1 MVSSTQWRSHA
12 VSSGPAIKAMVEC
25 QRIGPVAAISRLGPL
40 FPERNHLYPRED
52 VAQGFGVRVEC
63 CTALLGERDRRSRGW
78 TVAGLLSAD
87 VSGVLKFAEVGDEVA
102 GGQAD
107 HVLQAG
113 EGERVA
119 VGERGPRHDDP
130 PPRRGGGPPGERAR
144 GPG

>member
-12 VSSGPAIKAMVEC
+12 VSSGPAIKAIVEC
-25 QRIGPVAAISRLGPL
+25 QRIGPVAAMSRLGPL
-40 FPERNHLYPRED
+40 SPERNHLYPRED

-63 CTALLGERDRRSRGW
+63 CAALLGERDRRSRGW

-87 VSGVLKFAEVGDEVA
+87 VTGVLKFAEVGDEVA

-113 EGERVA
+113 EGE
-119 VGERGPRHDDP
+119 GGSGWERGPRRDGSHAA
-130 PPRRGGGPPGERAR
+130 GGGWN
-144 GPG
+144 